1 MTALQIRRSEFS
13 RERRTAEGGF
23 SLVEV
28 LISMVVLTVGMV
40 SLLGVF
46 GLAMAATETSQEDM
60 IAKQLANESY
70 ESIVTAS
77 NSTQISWDDIN
88 NVGSTNC
95 PVTGASSCGIFLVGT
110 QAINNAGVDGI
121 YGTADDAAAGGQ
133 TLQDP
138 GPDGVFLT
146 VDDTFIPLTNY
157 QRSISIAPLY
167 DANSNLISNLRSVT
181 ITMQYTTP
189 QSRQQKTYILNSYIS
204 QFQ

>member
-1 MTALQIRRSEFS
+1 MA
-13 RERRTAEGGF
+13 
-23 SLVEV
+23 
-28 LISMVVLTVGMV
+28 VLTVGMV

-46 GLAMAATETSQEDM
+46 GLAMAATETSQQDM

-88 NVGSTNC
+88 NVGSSNC
-95 PVTGASSCGIFLVGT
+95 PVTGASSCGIFLTGT
-110 QAINNAGVDGI
+110 QPINNAGVDGI
-121 YGTADDAAAGGQ
+121 YGTADDASAGGQ

-157 QRSISIAPLY
+157 QRSIVISPLY
-167 DANSNLISNLRSVT
+167 DANSNLITNLRSVT

-189 QSRQQKTYILNSYIS
+189 QSKQQKTYILNSYIS
-204 QFQ
+204 EFQ

>member
-1 MTALQIRRSEFS
+1 MAGLRIGRTEHS
-13 RERRTAEGGF
+13 RERKPAEGGF

-28 LISMVVLTVGMV
+28 LVSMVVLTVGMV

-46 GLAMAATETSQEDM
+46 GMAMAATETSQQDM

-77 NSTQISWDDIN
+77 NSTQINWDDIN
-88 NVGSTNC
+88 NVGSANC
-95 PVTGASSCGIFLVGT
+95 PVTGAGSCGIFLVGV
-110 QAINNAGVDGI
+110 QPIYNAGVDGI
-121 YGTADDAAAGGQ
+121 YGTADDSAAGGQ

-157 QRSISIAPLY
+157 QRSIVISPLY
-167 DANSNLISNLRSVT
+167 DANAVLINNLRSVT

-189 QSRQQKTYILNSYIS
+189 QSKQQKTYILNSYIS